1 LKLNVNDYILGLQ
14 KDEAI
19 GADGINVKFRRFED
33 GEGDGFPQKPS
44 CEVLGEVSGD
54 EFANVVKHT

>member
-1 LKLNVNDYILGLQ
+1 LQ